1 VKSGIFYGQKK
12 RIKRKIDIFAGRKK
26 IFRPVINS
34 VYLTVNFKYKGK
46 LTRKH

>member
-1 VKSGIFYGQKK
+1 MNKYYIDLNQIESKSEKWYILRTKK

-34 VYLTVNFKYKGK
+34 VY
-46 LTRKH
+46 